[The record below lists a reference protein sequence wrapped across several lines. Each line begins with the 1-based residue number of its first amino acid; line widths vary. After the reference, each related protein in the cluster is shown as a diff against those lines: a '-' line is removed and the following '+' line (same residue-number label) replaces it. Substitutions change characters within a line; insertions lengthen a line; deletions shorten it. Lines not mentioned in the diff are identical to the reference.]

1 MLLSN
6 SFKTSPFLKAKS
18 EPRFWLSSK
27 GTDGSSSSS
36 KSQFLDRGSSSEL
49 IGTTFTIVRTWNFY
63 KCLKLPQFLEGNFFF
78 ELFVY
83 FLEFYGFTF
92 HFRPFQAKKIFSKN
106 FHYEFTLFICGF
118 VVDQFFWEPPGRFLL
133 TERENHRFL
142 RELWCWLFLPTRSW
156 EPSHRK
162 GLFSSEN

>member
-1 MLLSN
+1 MKFLQV
-6 SFKTSPFLKAKS
+6 FETSS
-18 EPRFWLSSK
+18 I
-27 GTDGSSSSS
+27 
-36 KSQFLDRGSSSEL
+36 SQG
-49 IGTTFTIVRTWNFY
+49 
-63 KCLKLPQFLEGNFFF
+63 KLFF
-78 ELFVY
+78 Y
-83 FLEFYGFTF
+83 FLEFFGFTF

-133 TERENHRFL
+133 TERKNHRFL

-162 GLFSSEN
+162 GLDEVVAELGGKEEIIVSQTRGLLTSFWWCHNLASRIFNCLHPPWHYQRKLIKGG